1 MARRIKQK
9 INTCSKCGTILDKG
23 ARIKKILADANEA
36 LDRFYHKHTKKRQI
50 KNEKNIN
57 GKSRRF

>member
-36 LDRFYHKHTKKRQI
+36 LDRFYHKHTKK
-50 KNEKNIN
+50 KTNKEKI
-57 GKSRRF
+57 